1 MRILIKGGRVIDP
14 KNNIDKVTDIFIDKG
29 VISEV
34 GSDIDYELEGV
45 ELEVIDA
52 AGKIVVPGLVDMH
65 CHLREPGFEYKET
78 IETGTAS
85 AALGG
90 FTSIACMPNT
100 KPVTDNAAVVTF
112 IKERAREVGRVHV
125 YPIGAIT
132 KGQEGQ
138 ELA

>member
-1 MRILIKGGRVIDP
+1 M
-14 KNNIDKVTDIFIDKG
+14 TDIFIDKG

-52 AGKIVVPGLVDMH
+52 SGKLWSPAWWTMH

-85 AALGG
+85 AAMGG

-100 KPVTDNAAVVTF
+100 KPVIDNAAVVTY
-112 IKERAREVGRVHV
+112 IIERARESAACMFIPSEQLRKGRRARNW
-125 YPIGAIT
+125 PKSGR
-132 KGQEGQ
+132 
-138 ELA
+138 